1 MEKILRVSLILIRA
15 DARQIRSAL
24 IVLFWLG
31 FVTGCAIVQQPQEM
45 QARRFQFGVIGDQ
58 GYDAESEVKF
68 PNLIADLN
76 QSDLTFVVHVGDIGV
91 PPNGSCRDET
101 FYRRRDEF
109 QQSRH
114 PFIFTPGDNEW
125 TDCYDPKSGG
135 YNPVE
140 RLAKLRELFFQGD
153 QSLGQRRIPLT
164 RQSNDAQHAKFR
176 ENVRWTYGNISFVTL
191 HIVGSNNNLGRT
203 SDMDAEYAER
213 NAANLAWMKQAFD
226 IATRDANKAIVL
238 IMQANPRFEDN
249 WPARRINNLRV
260 APPGKELG
268 GYKGYKEFL
277 SALEKEVLAFDK
289 PVVVVHGDTHYFRV
303 DKPLFDPNSKE
314 AAGRRGRV
322 IENFTRL
329 EVFGFPESHWVRVTV
344 DPNDPNLFTFNQEL
358 VKKNLVNHLT
368 K

>member
-15 DARQIRSAL
+15 DGIQTRSLL

-31 FVTGCAIVQQPQEM
+31 FVTGCAIVQQPKDM
-45 QARRFQFGVIGDQ
+45 PAGRFQFGVIGDQ
-58 GYDAESEVKF
+58 GYDAESEAKF
-68 PNLIADLN
+68 PHLMADLN
-76 QSDLTFVVHVGDIGV
+76 QSNLTFVVHVGDIGV
-91 PPNGSCRDET
+91 PPYGSCRDET
-101 FYRRRDEF
+101 YYRRKDEF
-109 QQSRH
+109 QLSSH
-114 PFIFTPGDNEW
+114 PFIFTPGDNDW
-125 TDCYDPKSGG
+125 VDCYDPKVGG

-140 RLAKLRELFFQGD
+140 RLAKLRELFFQGE
-153 QSLGQRRIPLT
+153 QSLGQRTIPLT
-164 RQSNDAQHAKFR
+164 RQSSDAKHAKFR
-176 ENVRWTYGNISFVTL
+176 ENARWTYGNISFVTL

-203 SDMDAEYAER
+203 PEMDAEFAER
-213 NAANLAWMKQAFD
+213 SAANLAWMNQAFE
-226 IATRDANKAIVL
+226 IAKRDGNNAIVL
-238 IMQANPRFEDN
+238 FMQANPRFEDN
-249 WPARRINNLRV
+249 LPARRTNNLRV

-358 VKKNLVNHLT
+358 VKKNLVNHST